1 MPAQA
6 GIQAGGDGAKIMKQ
20 RLDSP
25 SRFRENDGM
34 GK

>member
-20 RLDSP
+20 RLDS
-25 SRFRENDGM
+25 RFRENDGM

>member
-20 RLDSP
+20 RLDS
-25 SRFRENDGM
+25 RFRENDGM
-34 GK
+34 EK